1 MAQFAAQG
9 SEEDEQHRFM
19 PRNWRAVLQAKEAV
33 LQASLRVE
41 EDGDDAGFNAAV
53 GAYEDAQ
60 FDAAVEAYAPALPAA
75 LCEGARGALDHEGF
89 VREIRVTEGG
99 NADGAAW
106 LVD

>member
-1 MAQFAAQG
+1 MAQLAVQG

-19 PRNWRAVLQAKEAV
+19 PRNWRAVLQAKEAVLQASAAVIQAKEAV

-60 FDAAVEAYAPALPAA
+60 FDAAVEAYEERNRRRNTAVEPEEDLEP
-75 LCEGARGALDHEGF
+75 GA
-89 VREIRVTEGG
+89 
-99 NADGAAW
+99 
-106 LVD
+106 